1 MNVFAK
7 QREYGVRQAMAN
19 LILLSPAFGWQRIL
33 QGMMSAVVMHTQAL
47 FVLTVFL
54 VLPVQVWA
62 FSMDLPVDCSLTE
75 LCVVQNYFDHDP
87 SEKYADYTCGPL
99 SYDTHTGTDIRVS
112 YGDMEQGVPVLAV
125 ADGTVRAV
133 RDGQPEGEISLRG
146 KAGIKGREAGNAVV
160 VMHADGFE
168 TQYSHL
174 KSRSVAVQPGQQVTT
189 GQRLGLV
196 GLSGS
201 TEFPHLE
208 VSVRHGKQPI
218 DPFTGLI
225 SSDGC
230 GGARQ
235 SLWSQAALASPV
247 LAYRSSGLL
256 TAGFFTSPP
265 KDTIAML
272 RRQGWIEGR
281 AGDPP
286 VLVFGAQVF
295 GPKRGDVWT
304 LRLTGPDGAVLAEA
318 RSTQER
324 DQAQA
329 MRYIGKKKGVGWTP
343 GRYRGEFRLTRSGG
357 DDVVSVVREIDI
369 Q

>member
-1 MNVFAK
+1 MKICWSDTVRKTMKGHTIIFPVLICPGMHCMQPRMIRLDFA
-7 QREYGVRQAMAN
+7 RLMTFLLMAF
-19 LILLSPAFGWQRIL
+19 I
-33 QGMMSAVVMHTQAL
+33 
-47 FVLTVFL
+47 
-54 VLPVQVWA
+54 VLPTGAWA
-62 FSMDLPVDCSLTE
+62 FSMELPLDCSRST
-75 LCVVQNYFDHDP
+75 LCVVQNYSDHDP

-99 SYDTHTGTDIRVS
+99 SYDKHTGTDFRVS
-112 YGDMEQGVPVLAV
+112 YGDMEQGVPVLAA

-133 RDGQPEGEISLRG
+133 RDGEPEGEISLRG

-160 VMHADGFE
+160 VTHADGFE

-174 KSRSVAVQPGQQVTT
+174 KSGSVSVQPGQQVKA

-208 VSVRHGKQPI
+208 VSVRHAKQPV
-218 DPFTGLI
+218 DPFTGLA

-230 GGARQ
+230 KGAREP
-235 SLWSQAALASPV
+235 LWSQAALSSPV
-247 LAYRSSGLL
+247 LEYQSSGLL
-256 TAGFFTSPP
+256 EAGFFTAPP

-281 AGDPP
+281 ADDPST
-286 VLVFGAQVF
+286 LVFGAQVF
-295 GPKRGDVWT
+295 GPKLGDVWT
-304 LRLTGPDGAVLAEA
+304 LRLTGPDGVVLAETK
-318 RSTQER
+318 STQER

-343 GRYRGEFRLTRSGG
+343 GRYRGELRLTRPGG
-357 DDVVSVVREIDI
+357 EDVVSVVREIDI

>member
-1 MNVFAK
+1 M
-7 QREYGVRQAMAN
+7 R
-19 LILLSPAFGWQRIL
+19 P
-33 QGMMSAVVMHTQAL
+33 VVMYAKAI
-47 FVLTVFL
+47 FVLTFFL
-54 VLPVQVWA
+54 VFPVRAWA
-62 FSMDLPVDCSLTE
+62 FSMELPVDCARTE
-75 LCVVQNYFDHDP
+75 LCVVQNYSDHDP

-112 YGDMEQGVPVLAV
+112 YCDMERGVSVLAV

-133 RDGQPEGEISLRG
+133 RDGEPEGEISLRG

-160 VMHADGFE
+160 VTHADGFE

-174 KSRSVAVQPGQQVTT
+174 RSGSVAVLPGQQITA

-208 VSVRHGKQPI
+208 VSVRHAKQPV
-218 DPFTGLI
+218 DPFTGLG
-225 SSDGC
+225 SSNGC

-235 SLWSQAALASPV
+235 PLWSQAALSSPV

-256 TAGFFTSPP
+256 EAGFFTAPP

-272 RRQGWIEGR
+272 RRQGWIEGLV
-281 AGDPP
+281 GDPP

-304 LRLTGPDGAVLAEA
+304 LRLTAPNGTVLAEVK
-318 RSTQER
+318 STQER

-329 MRYIGKKKGVGWTP
+329 MRYIGKKRGAGWTP
-343 GRYRGEFRLTRSGG
+343 GRYRGEFRLNRQGEEG
-357 DDVVSVVREIDI
+357 VVVSVMREVEVP
-369 Q
+369 

>member
-1 MNVFAK
+1 M
-7 QREYGVRQAMAN
+7 E
-19 LILLSPAFGWQRIL
+19 
-33 QGMMSAVVMHTQAL
+33 
-47 FVLTVFL
+47 
-54 VLPVQVWA
+54 LP
-62 FSMDLPVDCSLTE
+62 LDCSRFE
-75 LCVVQNYFDHDP
+75 LCVVQNYHDHDP

-99 SYDTHTGTDIRVS
+99 SYDKHTGTDFRVS

-133 RDGQPEGEISLRG
+133 RDGEPEGEISLRG
-146 KAGIKGREAGNAVV
+146 KTGIKGREAGNAVV
-160 VMHADGFE
+160 VVHAEGFE

-174 KSRSVAVQPGQQVTT
+174 KNGSVAVQPGQQVTA

-208 VSVRHGKQPI
+208 VSVRHAKQPV
-218 DPFTGLI
+218 DPFTGLVL
-225 SSDGC
+225 SDGC

-235 SLWSQAALASPV
+235 PLWSQAALSSPA
-247 LAYRSSGLL
+247 LAYRPSGLL
-256 TAGFFTSPP
+256 EAGFYTAPP

-281 AGDPP
+281 AEDPP

-304 LRLTGPDGAVLAEA
+304 LRLTAPDGAVLAEA
-318 RSTQER
+318 KSTQER

-329 MRYIGKKKGVGWTP
+329 MRYIGKKRGAGWTP
-343 GRYRGEFRLTRSGG
+343 GRYRGEFRLSRQGEE
-357 DDVVSVVREIDI
+357 DVVSVVREIHFP
-369 Q
+369 

>member
-1 MNVFAK
+1 MEGPDFISSVLICPGMHCAFPHMIRLNF
-7 QREYGVRQAMAN
+7 VRLMAFLALVA
-19 LILLSPAFGWQRIL
+19 LI
-33 QGMMSAVVMHTQAL
+33 
-47 FVLTVFL
+47 
-54 VLPVQVWA
+54 VLPTGAWA
-62 FSMDLPVDCSLTE
+62 FSMELPLDCSRFD
-75 LCVVQNYFDHDP
+75 LCVVQNYQDHDP

-99 SYDTHTGTDIRVS
+99 SYDKHTGTDFRVS

-133 RDGQPEGEISLRG
+133 RDGEPEGEISLRS

-160 VMHADGFE
+160 VVHAEGFE

-174 KSRSVAVQPGQQVTT
+174 KNGSVAVQPGQQVTA

-208 VSVRHGKQPI
+208 VSVRHAKQPV
-218 DPFTGLI
+218 DPFTGLV

-235 SLWSQAALASPV
+235 PLWSQAALSSPA
-247 LAYRSSGLL
+247 LTYRSSGLL
-256 TAGFFTSPP
+256 EAGFFTSPP

-281 AGDPP
+281 ADDPP

-304 LRLTGPDGAVLAEA
+304 LRLTAPDGAVLAEA
-318 RSTQER
+318 ESTQER

-329 MRYIGKKKGVGWTP
+329 MRYIGKKRGACWTP
-343 GRYRGEFRLTRSGG
+343 GRYRGEFHLSRPGEEG
-357 DDVVSVVREIDI
+357 DVVSVVREIDI

>member
-1 MNVFAK
+1 MRK
-7 QREYGVRQAMAN
+7 SMEC
-19 LILLSPAFGWQRIL
+19 PAFISSVL
-33 QGMMSAVVMHTQAL
+33 ICPGMHCAL
-47 FVLTVFL
+47 PRMIRLNFVRSMAFFALVAL
-54 VLPVQVWA
+54 IVLPTGAWA
-62 FSMDLPVDCSLTE
+62 FSMELPLDCSRSE
-75 LCVVQNYFDHDP
+75 LCVVQNYHDHDP

-99 SYDTHTGTDIRVS
+99 SYDKHTGTDFRVS

-133 RDGQPEGEISLRG
+133 RDGEPEGEISLRG
-146 KAGIKGREAGNAVV
+146 KVGIKGREAGNAVV
-160 VMHADGFE
+160 VVHAEGFE

-174 KSRSVAVQPGQQVTT
+174 KNGSVAVQPGQQVTA

-208 VSVRHGKQPI
+208 VSVRHAKQPV
-218 DPFTGLI
+218 DPFTGLV

-230 GGARQ
+230 AGARQ
-235 SLWSQAALASPV
+235 PLWSQTAQSSPT
-247 LAYRSSGLL
+247 LAYRPSGLL
-256 TAGFFTSPP
+256 EAGFFNAPP

-281 AGDPP
+281 AGDPQ
-286 VLVFGAQVF
+286 VIVFGAQVF

-304 LRLTGPDGAVLAEA
+304 LRLTAPDGAVLAEA
-318 RSTQER
+318 QSTQER

-329 MRYIGKKKGVGWTP
+329 MRYVGKTRGASWTP
-343 GRYRGEFRLTRSGG
+343 GRYRGEFSLTRPGAG
-357 DDVVSVVREIDI
+357 DVVSVVREIDFP
-369 Q
+369 